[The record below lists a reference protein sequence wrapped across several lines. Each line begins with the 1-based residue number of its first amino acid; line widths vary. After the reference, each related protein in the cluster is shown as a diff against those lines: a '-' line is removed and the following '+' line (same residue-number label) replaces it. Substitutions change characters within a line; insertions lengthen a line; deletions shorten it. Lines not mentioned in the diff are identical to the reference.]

1 MKKKTVWILVLV
13 VLFAILLIQNSTKTD
28 LKLYFW
34 SLSGPLF
41 ILVFFIFLLGFLVGF
56 LAAKNGHKKE
66 IKTEEPVKPHVPQ
79 DLPAKPQ
86 P

>member
-1 MKKKTVWILVLV
+1 MKNKTIWILVLV
-13 VLFAILLIQNSTKTD
+13 VLFAVLLIQNSTKTD

-56 LAAKNGHKKE
+56 LAAKNGHKREKKE
-66 IKTEEPVKPHVPQ
+66 VGPAKPPAPH